1 MSTPCLWGVAVSGA
15 ARIAV
20 RLTPRGG
27 RDAIEGWQGDV
38 LRARVSAPAEGGKAN
53 EALLRLLAG
62 RLGVPRSH
70 LALAGGAQSRNK
82 LVEVRG
88 VDAAAVRARLGFGA

>member
-1 MSTPCLWGVAVSGA
+1 VVAVSAA

-27 RDAIEGWQGDV
+27 RDAIEGWEGEV
-38 LRARVSAPAEGGKAN
+38 LRARVAAPPEGGKAN

-62 RLGVPRSH
+62 QLGVARSS
-70 LALAGGAQSRNK
+70 LTLAGGARSRDK

-88 VDAAAVRARLGFGA
+88 LDGAAVRARLGAGR

>member
-1 MSTPCLWGVAVSGA
+1 MSGST
-15 ARIAV
+15 RIAV

-27 RDAIEGWQGDV
+27 RNAIEGWDGDV
-38 LRARVSAPAEGGKAN
+38 LRARVSAPPEGGKAN

-62 RLGVPRSH
+62 RLGVARSDVS
-70 LALAGGAQSRNK
+70 LAGGGQSRNK

-88 VDAAAVRARLGFGA
+88 LDAAAVRARLGAGA